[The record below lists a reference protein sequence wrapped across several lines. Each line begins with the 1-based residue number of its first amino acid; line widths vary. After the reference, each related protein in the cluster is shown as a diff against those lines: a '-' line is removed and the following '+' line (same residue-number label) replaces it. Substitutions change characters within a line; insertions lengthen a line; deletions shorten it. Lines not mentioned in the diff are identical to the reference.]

1 MMTLP
6 VQEVPSPVN
15 PSLHSQVYELM
26 VSIHVAFLLQ
36 VLEIHSSI
44 SKTFNVDFIDN
55 NISEKFPDW
64 QEPNAWNS

>member
-1 MMTLP
+1 MMKLP

-36 VLEIHSSI
+36 VLEMHSSI
-44 SKTFNVDFIDN
+44 SRQFNINFI
-55 NISEKFPDW
+55 K
-64 QEPNAWNS
+64 